1 MDPASA
7 SSQALQDT
15 DDYLFFDPKTSRA
28 RPGHAGAGGGG
39 GGGAGG
45 AGGGGAGGGAGG
57 PGGGRS
63 QFSEGVVFVVG
74 GGGYVEYGNLMDWAN
89 RSGGG
94 GGRDGGGGGG
104 GGGAGGVGAGG
115 AGAQGVTGQGGR
127 KVTYGSTEILNPEK
141 FLKSLEE
148 LGSV

>member
-28 RPGHAGAGGGG
+28 RPGGT
-39 GGGAGG
+39 GGAATGG
-45 AGGGGAGGGAGG
+45 AAAAGTAGTSTG
-57 PGGGRS
+57 MGGGRN

-94 GGRDGGGGGG
+94 GGGGGARDGGGGGA
-104 GGGAGGVGAGG
+104 GAGGSG
-115 AGAQGVTGQGGR
+115 AGAQGVSGQGGR
-127 KVTYGSTEILNPEK
+127 RVTYGSTEILNPER
-141 FLKSLEE
+141 FLKCLEE

>member
-28 RPGHAGAGGGG
+28 RPGHAGAG
-39 GGGAGG
+39 AG
-45 AGGGGAGGGAGG
+45 GGGGAGGGAGG

-104 GGGAGGVGAGG
+104 GGAGGVGAGG